1 LARFRL
7 PSLEKWV
14 FIGII
19 IGLISGIAGITLTY
33 SVEFLQK
40 NLFSTV
46 AEMKNTNFLLVLVL
60 LPLLTMLGGLISGIL
75 TYYFAPEAS
84 GHGTDAVIE
93 AIHRKAG
100 RISLNI
106 PIIKLIASTILL
118 GTGGSAGKEGP
129 IALTGAGFASFISEK
144 MHFTQSEK
152 RLLVLSG
159 MAGGLSAVFKAP
171 LGSLIFSLEV
181 PYKKDVEIEAIIPI
195 AVSSFTAYALSIYVT
210 GTTTLFNVSIGMIS
224 PLENLAFFA
233 LIGIVMGGVAR
244 IFSLLF
250 YGIRDFFVKIPVKGY
265 LKPMIGGL
273 MTGLLGILFPEILG
287 QGYMVVQDAMYE
299 ENIFWFALIIIA
311 LLKILATS
319 FSVASGGS
327 GGVFAPILVTGGI
340 MANGIARLFYGDTHI
355 VPAATIVGMTSLL
368 AGAGKVPL
376 AAIIMVAEMT
386 NGYQLIGPALVS
398 VALSYIVSGN
408 YTIYEK
414 QVDTR
419 SDSPYFLSQVTNKI
433 LSQIKVKEVMTKKV
447 IYVKPND
454 ELKKVMELMEQTGH
468 LGYPVVE
475 NKRLVGII
483 TYSDILKK
491 GIDEIDKL
499 KVKDVMSTKVI
510 VAYPDEKLDTILVR
524 MMRYGIGRIPIV
536 KDKDSME
543 LVGII
548 TKKDII
554 RAYESL
560 RSIMF

>member
-1 LARFRL
+1 MARFRL

-19 IGLISGIAGITLTY
+19 VGLISGVAGIILTY
-33 SVEFLQK
+33 SVEFLQD
-40 NLFSTV
+40 NLFNTV
-46 AEMKNTNFLLVLVL
+46 VDMKNNNFLFVLVL

-129 IALTGAGFASFISEK
+129 IALTGAGFASYISEK

-181 PYKKDVEIEAIIPI
+181 PYKRDVEIEAIVPI
-195 AVSSFTAYALSIYVT
+195 AVSSFTAYALSVYVT
-210 GTTTLFNVSIGMIS
+210 GTTTLFNVSIGMLS
-224 PLENLAFFA
+224 PLEYLAFFA
-233 LIGIVMGGVAR
+233 LIGIVMGVVAR
-244 IFSLLF
+244 IFSMLF
-250 YGIRDFFVKIPVKGY
+250 YGIRDFFAKIPVKGY

-287 QGYMVVQDAMYE
+287 QGYAVVQDAMYE
-299 ENIFWFALIIIA
+299 ENIFWFSLIVIA

-340 MANGIARLFYGDTHI
+340 MANGIARLFYGDIHL

-447 IYVKPND
+447 IYVSPRD

-510 VAYPDEKLDTILVR
+510 VAFPDEKLDTILVR